1 MLQNLWNGVDFVHEL
16 RIRVGRR
23 AFVVGGLPGF
33 HGATTDGWRA
43 GRASAGHQK
52 EPKAKRSVAK
62 YLAGDI
68 V

>member
-23 AFVVGGLPGF
+23 AFAVGGLPGF

-43 GRASAGHQK
+43 GPASARHLPGTRKNRKQN
-52 EPKAKRSVAK
+52 EV
-62 YLAGDI
+62 LQNI
-68 V
+68 